1 MICGGVGFSLWQLSA
16 EPCMS
21 SFPCLALQ
29 KTATKSP
36 LSNTYNPMTKDLG
49 YHACKRGINVDT
61 LCLKMLLEFAY
72 LMCFLF

>member
-21 SFPCLALQ
+21 SSPYLPLL
-29 KTATKSP
+29 KTATKSL
-36 LSNTYNPMTKDLG
+36 LSNTYNLMTKDLG
-49 YHACKRGINVDT
+49 YQACKHGINVDT
-61 LCLKMLLEFAY
+61 LWLKMLLKFAY